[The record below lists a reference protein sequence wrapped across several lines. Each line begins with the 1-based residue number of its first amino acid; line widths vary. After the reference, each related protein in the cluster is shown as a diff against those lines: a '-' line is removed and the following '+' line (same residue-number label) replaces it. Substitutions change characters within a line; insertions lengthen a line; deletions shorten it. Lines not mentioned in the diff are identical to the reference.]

1 MASSSVDF
9 YFGERA
15 GNRRKLALDLLLNGD
30 GDDFND
36 NPNCS
41 DNKDLA
47 EVILCLFD
55 CIVRGSTAYKFCNSR
70 QA

>member
-15 GNRRKLALDLLLNGD
+15 GNRRKLALDLKLNGDGD

-36 NPNCS
+36 NS
-41 DNKDLA
+41 
-47 EVILCLFD
+47 
-55 CIVRGSTAYKFCNSR
+55 
-70 QA
+70 